1 MVEAGLIR
9 KWKLRTWNRM
19 KRDSD
24 QEPVAFTN
32 PPAAEPLTLDTLQ
45 TAFLGGYSTLRGT
58 LSMRVNSLSE
68 VTSKKCNR
76 ACLLEMG
83 VDLNTTTNSACS

>member
-45 TAFLGGYSTLRGT
+45 TAFLGGYSTLR
-58 LSMRVNSLSE
+58 
-68 VTSKKCNR
+68 
-76 ACLLEMG
+76 
-83 VDLNTTTNSACS
+83 

>member
-1 MVEAGLIR
+1 MATHCSVTWALNKFAPWHRQFDQVIIRMVEAGLIR

-32 PPAAEPLTLDTLQ
+32 PPAAQPLTLNTLQ
-45 TAFLGGYSTLRGT
+45 TAFLGGYSTLR
-58 LSMRVNSLSE
+58 
-68 VTSKKCNR
+68 
-76 ACLLEMG
+76 
-83 VDLNTTTNSACS
+83 